1 MLPRGGASG
10 GLLDIKIAMP
20 GDCFVQD
27 QWRWRL
33 FHIAQANVNWARMRE
48 ASGRSLVGLPR
59 TQWVVLCRY
68 SHRQRTDAAD
78 EVGVDPL
85 GLADHLDFRETGQD
99 FLPQD
104 LELQFRQ
111 AVANAAMD
119 AEAE

>member
-10 GLLDIKIAMP
+10 RLLDIKIAMP

-48 ASGRSLVGLPR
+48 ASGRRLVGLPR

-78 EVGVDPL
+78 EVGVEPHRRTGDL
-85 GLADHLDFRETGQD
+85 EREVALQD
-99 FLPQD
+99 LLPQD
-104 LELQFRQ
+104 F
-111 AVANAAMD
+111 
-119 AEAE
+119 